1 MLMTERST
9 SKTFMASTLVQL
21 HSPYIFNGLFY
32 WFIYLINNLL
42 NVYCAS
48 GIFLESED
56 TVGKNIDDSLY
67 LCVGCNFLG
76 FKGYTYSFTKDTI
89 HIDLNMYIILC
100 GGLSK

>member
-1 MLMTERST
+1 MST
-9 SKTFMASTLVQL
+9 ILDIYIYVSIYYIYTL
-21 HSPYIFNGLFY
+21 YIVY
-32 WFIYLINNLL
+32 IYYI
-42 NVYCAS
+42 S

-89 HIDLNMYIILC
+89 HVDLNMYIILC